1 MLSVAVISDPEVAE
15 ASLDPVRGRIL
26 AALIK
31 PGSATT
37 LAEVLGLSRQKVNYH
52 LRTLESHGLV
62 DLVEERRKGNMTER
76 VMQASAAAYVISPEA
91 MSSVPPDPDR
101 SPDRLS
107 AQWLVALCSR
117 AVSEVGELV
126 QRSQRATQQLATFGL
141 DVEIAFASAADRAS
155 FVAELS
161 SAIEGMVSKYHN
173 ASSPKSRSH
182 RLVLGLHPKITKL
195 DPPTE
200 LVPVSQTN
208 S

>member
-1 MLSVAVISDPEVAE
+1 MLDVTVISDPEVAE
-15 ASLDPVRGRIL
+15 ASLNQVRGRIL
-26 AALIK
+26 ASLIE

-37 LAEVLGLSRQKVNYH
+37 LAAMLGLSRQKVNYH
-52 LRTLESHGLV
+52 LRTLETHGLV
-62 DLVEERRKGNMTER
+62 ELVEERRKGNMTER

-91 MSSVPPDPDR
+91 MSALAPDPNR

-126 QRSQRATQQLATFGL
+126 QRSQRAGQQLATFGV
-141 DVEIAFASAADRAS
+141 DVEISFASAADRAA
-155 FVAELS
+155 FAAELS
-161 SAIEGMVSKYHN
+161 GAVESLVSKYHN

-182 RLVLGLHPKITKL
+182 RLVFGLHPKITKP
-195 DPPTE
+195 DSPTA
-200 LVPVSQTN
+200 LVPVSRTK

>member
-1 MLSVAVISDPEVAE
+1 MAVISDPEVAE

-26 AALIK
+26 AALIE

-76 VMQASAAAYVISPEA
+76 VMQASAAAYVISPKA
-91 MSSVPPDPDR
+91 MSSVAPDPDR

-107 AQWLVALCSR
+107 AQWLIALCSR

-126 QRSQRATQQLATFGL
+126 QRSQRARQQLATFGL
-141 DVEIAFASAADRAS
+141 DVEISFASAADRAL

-161 SAIEGMVSKYHN
+161 AAIEDLVSKYHN
-173 ASSPKSRSH
+173 ASSPKGRSH

-195 DPPTE
+195 DPPTKSI
-200 LVPVSQTN
+200 PVSQAD